1 VTSCLS
7 DPDSSHDDRHHSVL
21 ATLSDRPSD
30 ASLAVRTLNLITVR
44 HHVERAP
51 RDARRPGS
59 SVETKRNK
67 RSWELRWEAL

>member
-51 RDARRPGS
+51 RDARLPGS
-59 SVETKRNK
+59 KEPTSSAQNSTSTYLDE
-67 RSWELRWEAL
+67 

>member
-7 DPDSSHDDRHHSVL
+7 DPDSSHDDRHHSIL
-21 ATLSDRPSD
+21 ATLSDQPSD

-51 RDARRPGS
+51 RDARRAGTSEPHIVSAEFHFHVLG
-59 SVETKRNK
+59 
-67 RSWELRWEAL
+67 